1 MSTSGTLHKFFKQP
15 SQSTDRQPIII
26 EDLLQESDAT
36 PSSSSKR
43 KGAVS
48 TGDVGKRRKL
58 SLSTLRVKQNN
69 IAALP
74 PMVVISEAEQQ
85 TSKQVDGCTK
95 SPSQSVKDVLSY
107 SKSKI
112 KEVLPKDDLDKV
124 VTGCTKS
131 PPQSVKDVLSYSNS
145 KVKEVLP
152 KDYPDK
158 AGTSDS
164 KSKAG
169 KKKVVKLLPKN
180 KEKKVFGKNHI
191 DSILASK
198 AKDCLKLSTSPVK
211 FTDSPIRAKGKSR
224 KHVVASSDSDEEM
237 KNLTSAE
244 LEKSGRSKSPKCD
257 ASSSTS
263 DDEEVD
269 VDSSFGRRSKMMLE
283 SDSDEEIKIS
293 SAVEEHKRSK
303 SPSLQVSQASTEDD
317 HASTLDTS
325 VTGRRSGRTR
335 KPVERFTIDL
345 SEDEGGLCC
354 FYKLSILQNYE
365 FNYDN
370 NMICVIK
377 HTKYSFKNL
386 L

>member
-1 MSTSGTLHKFFKQP
+1 
-15 SQSTDRQPIII
+15 
-26 EDLLQESDAT
+26 
-36 PSSSSKR
+36 
-43 KGAVS
+43 
-48 TGDVGKRRKL
+48 
-58 SLSTLRVKQNN
+58 
-69 IAALP
+69 
-74 PMVVISEAEQQ
+74 MVVIPDAEQQ
-85 TSKQVDGCTK
+85 TSKQVDSCTK

-112 KEVLPKDDLDKV
+112 KEVSPKDDLDKV

-152 KDYPDK
+152 KDDPDK
-158 AGTSDS
+158 AGRSDS

-191 DSILASK
+191 NKVDSILASK

-237 KNLTSAE
+237 KNLTSTE
-244 LEKSGRSKSPKCD
+244 PEKSGRSQSPKCV
-257 ASSSTS
+257 SSSTS

-269 VDSSFGRRSKMMLE
+269 ADPSFGRRSKMMLE

-293 SAVEEHKRSK
+293 STVEEHKRSK

-345 SEDEGGLCC
+345 SEDEGRLCC
-354 FYKLSILQNYE
+354 F
-365 FNYDN
+365 
-370 NMICVIK
+370 
-377 HTKYSFKNL
+377 
-386 L
+386 